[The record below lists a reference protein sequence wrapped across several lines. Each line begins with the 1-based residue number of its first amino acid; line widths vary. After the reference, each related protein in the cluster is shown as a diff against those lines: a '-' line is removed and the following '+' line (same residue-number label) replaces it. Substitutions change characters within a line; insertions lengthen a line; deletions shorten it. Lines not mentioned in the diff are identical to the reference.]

1 MYFINW
7 QRDVKIDNR
16 NGQKV
21 VFKSDKKSKTFHEYL
36 LASSYTLV
44 SIALGHPDPPPIVG
58 ERARENEGDNM
69 RRHLRKIGIRTP
81 KLISLTES
89 LLVEE
94 YIECGDL
101 YRAFLDLDDIHV
113 ISSLAAKAGIMTASL
128 HVDGKVFLDN
138 KSQNYLVGDSYDSLY
153 RTDLGFIQGKTSVF
167 SQSMDVATF
176 LASSLDLSLVRYSS
190 IENGFHQGYSS
201 ITKHGFPYLSI
212 ILRNI
217 IAPGFAFNHRLMLK
231 NMLTDSIYRCS
242 LVN

>member
-1 MYFINW
+1 MYFVNW

-21 VFKSDKKSKTFHEYL
+21 VLKSDKKSKTFHEYL
-36 LASSYTLV
+36 LALSYTLLSV
-44 SIALGHPDPPPIVG
+44 ALGHPDPPPIVG
-58 ERARENEGDNM
+58 EREKENEGDSM

-81 KLISLTES
+81 KLISFSKS

-94 YIECGDL
+94 YIGRGDL
-101 YRAFLDLDDIHV
+101 YRAFLVLDDTHI

-128 HVDGKVFLDN
+128 HIDGKVFLDN
-138 KSQNYLVGDSYDSLY
+138 KS
-153 RTDLGFIQGKTSVF
+153 RTDLGFIQRKTSAF

-176 LASSLDLSLVRYSS
+176 LASTLDLSLLRYSS

-201 ITKHGFPYLSI
+201 IIKHGFPYLSI

-217 IAPGFAFNHRLMLK
+217 IAPGFASNHRLMLK
-231 NMLTDSIYRCS
+231 NMFTDSKYRCA
-242 LVN
+242 LIN